1 MSYAAPVKDMQ
12 FVLEHVAGLDEVAR
26 LPGCDVAQPELVGQ
40 ILEEAGKLASEELAP
55 LNVRGDQE
63 GSVLENGVVR
73 TPKGWREAYRKYV
86 DGGWNSVPFEPE
98 FGGQGVP
105 WLVATAVNEMWQS
118 ANMAFA
124 LCPLLNMGAVE
135 LLTAHGSPEQKRLFL
150 SKMVSGAWTGTMNLT
165 EPQAGSDVGALRTRA
180 VAENGHYRIKGQ
192 KIFITYGEHDLTD
205 NIVHMVLARTPDAP
219 PGTRGIS
226 LFIVPKFLL
235 GPDGGP
241 KERNDLRCVSLE
253 DKLGI
258 HASPTAVMA
267 YGDSEGAIGY
277 LVGEENR
284 GLEYMF
290 TMMNNARLN
299 VGLQGVAIAERA
311 YQQAAAY
318 ARTRVQ
324 GREAGASGKASAVP
338 IIRHPD
344 VRRMLLSMRAATEAS
359 RALTYTAFASLD
371 LAKRHPDATE
381 RARHQARVDLLTPVA
396 KAWST
401 DIGVEVA
408 STGIQVHGGMGFIE
422 ETGAAQ
428 HLRDARIAPIY
439 EGTNGIQAADLVSRK
454 IGRDGGAAARDFLVE
469 IEALLPALAD
479 AAGEELPLIGRRL
492 GEATAALRD
501 ATTAVASEQSGRPAA
516 AAAAAAPYL
525 RLFGIVAG
533 GFLMAKAARAA
544 SRALGTSAGDS
555 GFLRAKITT
564 ARFYADH
571 FLSLA
576 PALVHPIVAGSDSVL
591 DFAEEQF

>member
-1 MSYAAPVKDMQ
+1 MTYAAPVKDMQ
-12 FVLEHVAGLDEVAR
+12 FVLEHVAGLDQIAR
-26 LPGCDVAQPELVGQ
+26 LPGGEVAHPELVGQ
-40 ILEEAGKLASEELAP
+40 ILTEAAALADEQLAP
-55 LNVRGDQE
+55 LNASGDRE
-63 GSVLENGVVR
+63 GSTLENGVVR
-73 TPKGWREAYRKYV
+73 TPQGWREAYRKYV

-135 LLTAHGSPEQKRLFL
+135 LLNAHGSPEQKRLFL
-150 SKMVSGAWTGTMNLT
+150 SKMVSGEWTGTMNLT

-192 KIFITYGEHDLTD
+192 KIFITYGEHDLTE

-219 PGTRGIS
+219 AGTRGIS

-235 GPDGGP
+235 GPDGRP
-241 KERNDLRCVSLE
+241 KDRNDLRCVSLE
-253 DKLGI
+253 HKLGI

-267 YGDSEGAIGY
+267 YGDNDGAIGY

-311 YQQAAAY
+311 YQQACSY
-318 ARTRVQ
+318 ARSRVQ
-324 GREAGASGKASAVP
+324 GREPGAAGKAGAVP

-344 VRRMLLSMRAATEAS
+344 VRRMLLTMRAATEAA
-359 RALTYTAFASLD
+359 RALTYFAFASLD
-371 LAKRHPDATE
+371 LAKRHPDADE

-396 KAWST
+396 KAWCT
-401 DIGVEVA
+401 DLGVEIA
-408 STGIQVHGGMGFIE
+408 SIGIQVHGGMGFIE

-428 HLRDARIAPIY
+428 HFRDARIAPIY
-439 EGTNGIQAADLVSRK
+439 EGTNGIQAADLVARK
-454 IGRDGGAAARDFLVE
+454 IGRDGGAAARTFLSE
-469 IEALLPALAD
+469 LDALPPVLAAAPGADLPAIGRQL
-479 AAGEELPLIGRRL
+479 AAGIAALR
-492 GEATAALRD
+492 EATAAI
-501 ATTAVASEQSGRPAA
+501 ATQQGHRPAA
-516 AAAAAAPYL
+516 AAAAAATYL
-525 RLFGIVAG
+525 RLCGVVTG
-533 GFLMAKAARAA
+533 GFLMAKGALAA
-544 SRALGTSAGDS
+544 SRALGSGSGDS
-555 GFLRAKITT
+555 AFLEAKIAT

-571 FLSLA
+571 VLSMA
-576 PALVHPIVAGSDSVL
+576 PALVHPIVAGSDSIL